1 MDTPAIDKT
10 VLATTAMDKPAV
22 GKLAQSGVNVRVAV
36 PQDAPALAQLCQA
49 HAAFEHIDYRPAGHA
64 QRLAQALQA
73 GRVRAWLAE
82 RDGLPLGYA
91 SVTLDFATL
100 DARPFAHLDCLYL
113 APDARGLGLGRA
125 LMEVVRQFAQAQGCI
140 NLQWQT
146 PAWNQPAI
154 DFYDKTGA
162 RKADK
167 QRYVWVL

>member
-1 MDTPAIDKT
+1 MGRPVQGGAR
-10 VLATTAMDKPAV
+10 
-22 GKLAQSGVNVRVAV
+22 VRAAV
-36 PQDAPALAQLCQA
+36 PQDAAVLAQLCQD

-64 QRLAQALQA
+64 QRLSQALQA

-82 RDGLPLGYA
+82 QDGLAVGYA

-125 LMEVVRQFAQAQGCI
+125 LMEVVRQFAQSQGCV

-162 RKADK
+162 RRADK
-167 QRYVWVL
+167 QRYVWAL